1 MRPIDADA
9 LAEVLKNVA
18 SGYSRTRDTLKEK
31 AVVCAV
37 KLLEDEAISPTL
49 DYAPV
54 QKIDGNTSDG
64 YHTFN
69 ELYHHRALLFSVIV
83 SQFKDIAWKS
93 KQHHDGTMFDGM
105 FIVGVN
111 TLQGQATYHYDI
123 EPYWD
128 MFDCKEV
135 ERAPEWDGHTSEQAI
150 ERIATL
156 RLLEP
161 FKTPVVH
168 GYWKHEEPV
177 KDDGQKPFVCSSCG
191 LRHPRYGDV
200 DKAYFFHC
208 PWCGI
213 PMDAETD
220 GGESDGSH

>member
-1 MRPIDADA
+1 MRPIDAHA
-9 LAEVLKNVA
+9 LFPNGVFYVNENNPMTSL
-18 SGYSRTRDTLKEK
+18 DE
-31 AVVCAV
+31 
-37 KLLEDEAISPTL
+37 LLRRIGEAPT
-49 DYAPV
+49 
-54 QKIDGNTSDG
+54 IEINGNTSDG

-93 KQHHDGTMFDGM
+93 KLHHDGTMYDGM

-128 MFDCKEV
+128 MFNCKEL

-150 ERIATL
+150 ERIASL

-161 FKTPVVH
+161 FKKYAQEQFDIHFDKNVLMKQIHKPT
-168 GYWKHEEPV
+168 KEE
-177 KDDGQKPFVCSSCG
+177 
-191 LRHPRYGDV
+191 
-200 DKAYFFHC
+200 
-208 PWCGI
+208 
-213 PMDAETD
+213 
-220 GGESDGSH
+220 

>member
-1 MRPIDADA
+1 MRLIDADA
-9 LAEVLKNVA
+9 LLKQI
-18 SGYSRTRDTLKEK
+18 D
-31 AVVCAV
+31 
-37 KLLEDEAISPTL
+37 LLPFGAMEFSELARVNHIVRIIQCQQTL

-93 KQHHDGTMFDGM
+93 KLHHDGTMYDGM

-111 TLQGQATYHYDI
+111 TLQGQATYHYDV

-128 MFDCKEV
+128 MFNCKEL

-161 FKTPVVH
+161 FKRFA
-168 GYWKHEEPV
+168 KE
-177 KDDGQKPFVCSSCG
+177 D
-191 LRHPRYGDV
+191 
-200 DKAYFFHC
+200 
-208 PWCGI
+208 
-213 PMDAETD
+213 
-220 GGESDGSH
+220 

>member
-9 LAEVLKNVA
+9 LKA
-18 SGYSRTRDTLKEK
+18 SIKIEWDMLQGGSKHEQSVRGGIRKALRCMEK
-31 AVVCAV
+31 T
-37 KLLEDEAISPTL
+37 PTL
-49 DYAPV
+49 VYAPV

-69 ELYHHRALLFSVIV
+69 ELYHHRALLFSVVV

-93 KQHHDGTMFDGM
+93 KLHYDGTMFDGM

-111 TLQGQATYHYDI
+111 TLHGQATYHYDI

-135 ERAPEWDGHTSEQAI
+135 ERAPEWDGHTAEQAI

-161 FKTPVVH
+161 FKTPVMH
-168 GYWKHEEPV
+168 GFWMLQDDTYTRYMCSVCKTPNNEGWESYCPV
-177 KDDGQKPFVCSSCG
+177 CG
-191 LRHPRYGDV
+191 AR
-200 DKAYFFHC
+200 
-208 PWCGI
+208 
-213 PMDAETD
+213 MDARMD
-220 GGESDGSH
+220 GEKNDG